1 MRQLT
6 FPGFL
11 NRYVRDLSTEN
22 TGALYSLVDE
32 TMNGNYRL
40 KEPLFLYAL
49 ATGREKT
56 LLKAAKGS
64 FLEKEYEQLRNRYSY
79 PDLLKAFQMVPCD
92 LPDGYQKVWRSYV
105 SEVGAYER
113 DCRVKELMRK
123 RIVAL
128 QEEKHIRTYR
138 ISKDLQLNNSN
149 INAWLKNGNET
160 KAALGTA
167 RRILDYLE
175 KSAVKI
181 G

>member
-11 NRYVRDLSTEN
+11 DRYVRDLSTEN
-22 TGALYSLVDE
+22 TGALYSLAHE
-32 TMNGNYRL
+32 TVNGNYRL

-64 FLEKEYEQLRNRYSY
+64 VLEKEYEQLRNQYSY
-79 PDLLKAFQMVPCD
+79 PDLLKAFQMVPCN
-92 LPDGYQKVWRSYV
+92 LPDGYQKVWKSYV
-105 SEVGAYER
+105 SEATAYER

-128 QEEKHIRTYR
+128 QNEKHVTTYR
-138 ISKDLQLNNSN
+138 ICKDLQLNNSN

-160 KAALGTA
+160 KAALETA
-167 RRILDYLE
+167 RRILEYVE
-175 KSAVKI
+175 QYKQ

>member
-11 NRYVRDLSTEN
+11 DRYVRDLSTEN
-22 TGALYSLVDE
+22 TGALYSLAHE
-32 TMNGNYRL
+32 TVNGNYRL

-56 LLKAAKGS
+56 LLKATRGS
-64 FLEKEYEQLRNRYSY
+64 VLEKEYEQLWKQYSY

-105 SEVGAYER
+105 SESSVYER

-128 QEEKHIRTYR
+128 QKEKHITTYR
-138 ISKDLQLNNSN
+138 ICKDLHLNNSN
-149 INAWLKNGNET
+149 INAWLKSGNGT
-160 KAALGTA
+160 KAALETA
-167 RRILDYLE
+167 RRIMRYLE
-175 KSAVKI
+175 Q